1 MQGVSEDQQRARV
14 FGVLFLITFVTSIGA
29 LALFQSV
36 LDDPAGY
43 IAGDGKDSQI
53 YLGAFLE
60 LLLIISNVGTAVV
73 LYPIVRRQN
82 ELLAIGYVA
91 ARIIE
96 SVFIAGG
103 IIFVLGVVSLRQDS
117 PDAADLAVSL
127 AALKDWTF
135 LFGPGM
141 IVPFGNGLILG
152 YLMYKSGLV
161 PRWMPWLG
169 LIGGPLL
176 LIGNV
181 GVLFDWW
188 DQTGAVPTILVIPE
202 FLWELFLG
210 IYAAVWGFRK
220 DCADPRRR
228 PAAWLRRPRPRRRT
242 VCPTPSD
249 RPADALPTS
258 WQRLLALSGVAF
270 AVLFVLAWFLSGG
283 NTPDYA
289 AADQDWTT
297 WADDNQ
303 WKSRIGGFLILLA
316 GFVFLHFAAT
326 IRSVLGS
333 AEATVRRLGAA
344 RSGRVRG
351 RPHRHHRHHD
361 GDRHHRCRSYRGRRR
376 GSRGE

>member
-1 MQGVSEDQQRARV
+1 MSEDQQRARV

-43 IAGDGKDSQI
+43 IAGGGKDSQI

-103 IIFVLGVVSLRQDS
+103 IIFILGVVSLRQDS
-117 PDAADLAVSL
+117 PDATDLAVSL

-188 DQTGAVPTILVIPE
+188 DQTGAVNILVDPRVPLGAVPRDLCGSLGIPE
-202 FLWELFLG
+202 GL
-210 IYAAVWGFRK
+210 
-220 DCADPRRR
+220 ADPRCA
-228 PAAWLRRPRPRRRT
+228 PAAWFRSPSPRRQRSCPRAATLSPRPGSGCWP
-242 VCPTPSD
+242 CPASPS
-249 RPADALPTS
+249 RCS
-258 WQRLLALSGVAF
+258 SFSHG
-270 AVLFVLAWFLSGG
+270 S
-283 NTPDYA
+283 
-289 AADQDWTT
+289 
-297 WADDNQ
+297 
-303 WKSRIGGFLILLA
+303 SA
-316 GFVFLHFAAT
+316 GQHA
-326 IRSVLGS
+326 
-333 AEATVRRLGAA
+333 
-344 RSGRVRG
+344 
-351 RPHRHHRHHD
+351 
-361 GDRHHRCRSYRGRRR
+361 
-376 GSRGE
+376 